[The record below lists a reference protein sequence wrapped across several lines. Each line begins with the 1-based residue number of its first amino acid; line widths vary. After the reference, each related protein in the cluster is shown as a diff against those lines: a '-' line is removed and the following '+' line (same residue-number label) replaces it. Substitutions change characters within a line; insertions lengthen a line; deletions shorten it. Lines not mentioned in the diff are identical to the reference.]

1 MGDSYKQFFQE
12 ADKDGSG
19 FLTLDEL
26 TAVLR
31 KKGYKGTDANI
42 KGMFGSSDISGDNK
56 ISLEEYLTA
65 MGQLPAKDHKTA
77 AMRSCFV
84 SFDKDGSGSIDR
96 KELQAVFAEL
106 GRTLSEEE
114 VARMIALSDKDS
126 SGTINYE
133 EFIAEVFGQ

>member
-1 MGDSYKQFFQE
+1 MADSYKQFFQE

-31 KKGYKGTDANI
+31 QKGYKGTDANI
-42 KGMFGSSDISGDNK
+42 KAMFGSSDISGDNK
-56 ISLEEYLTA
+56 ISLDEYLTA
-65 MGQLPAKDHKTA
+65 MGLVPPKDHKAA
-77 AMRSCFV
+77 AMRSCFR
-84 SFDKDGSGSIDR
+84 SFDTDNSGSIDR

-114 VARMIALSDKDS
+114 VARLISLSDKDD